1 MDQPKRSGSVTGV
14 AVVLLIVAAANI
26 GYGIYLI
33 TTGGAD
39 DSTALLFTGG
49 VAAVLAI
56 ALLVK
61 GKPKSGG

>member
-1 MDQPKRSGSVTGV
+1 MDQPTRSGSVTGV

-39 DSTALLFTGG
+39 DSTVLLITGG
-49 VAAVLAI
+49 VAALLAI
-56 ALLVK
+56 VLLVK
-61 GKPKSGG
+61 GKPKSGS